1 MATVT
6 KTPKAKMTKLATL
19 WSDKSAQEVK
29 DLAIQV
35 KRAGTS
41 AKADLNRA
49 ESQLTDAEE
58 LVGEKED
65 ALLEVQSRKGK
76 SWSPA
81 AIYNAE
87 LDLDETVQAAKEIA
101 ISIDRMKEI
110 IAEWL

>member
-1 MATVT
+1 M
-6 KTPKAKMTKLATL
+6 
-19 WSDKSAQEVK
+19 
-29 DLAIQV
+29 
-35 KRAGTS
+35 
-41 AKADLNRA
+41 
-49 ESQLTDAEE
+49 
-58 LVGEKED
+58 GEKED